1 MPRHPP
7 RGGTEEG
14 TKPRGGELWCLQLHP
29 RGGMCELKAEQE
41 RSEGGGKSVSTNP
54 RKRDARKYVHP
65 HTELMS
71 MARLYTAYSH
81 QDKRGGFGWLSP
93 SLVQRHSL

>member
-7 RGGTEEG
+7 RGGTKEG

-71 MARLYTAYSH
+71 MARLYM
-81 QDKRGGFGWLSP
+81 
-93 SLVQRHSL
+93 SLLTHTKTK